1 MFKFHS
7 IYFIESN
14 RKTEYIVF
22 SHSTN
27 GKQTHFLISNDFRC
41 FQVSSIHGNQWLC
54 ISQKST
60 ETPGNPQK
68 ERKKAR
74 NHSNPRVTPAGIEND
89 WKARSSKNRQE
100 FREFNCNHSINFNHI
115 IVGDF
120 SWLLA
125 AFDCYPLF
133 LTTSTLVFI
142 SLTHFNDFEPSW
154 MISNVEISFFS
165 LHWNGSKIWIFTVSS
180 LWFSRLNQEKPRIQ
194 SWHSSFYSFIR
205 TRRRWEVDIHNV
217 HALTVRVRLISG
229 AFSLIFSWLLLIS
242 NWWFLLWKR

>member
-89 WKARSSKNRQE
+89 WKARKWKNRQA
-100 FREFNCNHSINFNHI
+100 FREINCNHRVNFNHI
-115 IVGDF
+115 IAVDKGDF
-120 SWLLA
+120 SWFLA
-125 AFDCYPLF
+125 TFDYYPLFF

-142 SLTHFNDFEPSW
+142 SLTHSNDFEPSW
-154 MISNVEISFFS
+154 MISNVEISFCS
-165 LHWNGSKIWIFTVSS
+165 ALEWSKLWNDF
-180 LWFSRLNQEKPRIQ
+180 R
-194 SWHSSFYSFIR
+194 
-205 TRRRWEVDIHNV
+205 D
-217 HALTVRVRLISG
+217 
-229 AFSLIFSWLLLIS
+229 
-242 NWWFLLWKR
+242 